1 MSRDD
6 SPPTYTLS
14 IHHAMPCR
22 HAAMHLPDRARRCE
36 ESSPWRLCL
45 STHSMEH
52 VAVSAQAVTYCNL
65 TPGHRIPSLLHSL
78 PAVLLAACHECSSQ
92 CDPSYSCSA
101 SRSGNRKLYLHKA
114 STVASSYSSRHPLT
128 DVSVAFVAS
137 VRRLLRRNR
146 RSLYERASQRTQQR
160 NASQPQ
166 ELTTAP
172 L

>member
-1 MSRDD
+1 
-6 SPPTYTLS
+6 
-14 IHHAMPCR
+14 MPCC
-22 HAAMHLPDRARRCE
+22 HASPRPCE
-36 ESSPWRLCL
+36 EMRRVVALAPL
-45 STHSMEH
+45 S
-52 VAVSAQAVTYCNL
+52 Q
-65 TPGHRIPSLLHSL
+65 HSL
-78 PAVLLAACHECSSQ
+78 HGACCGLRASRYLLQSNSRPPHSFAAQPAVLVAACHECSSQ
-92 CDPSYSCSA
+92 CDGSYSCSA

-146 RSLYERASQRTQQR
+146 RSLYERASQRMQQR